1 MLRVRVMAMDVMVI
15 SHTYPSALQQVSLLK
30 ERRRLQNMEL
40 SEATEHRLCWRS
52 CDWLATPREPRYT
65 SQQPSSTLTVGGS
78 EMAPARG
85 IFQLLVS

>member
-40 SEATEHRLCWRS
+40 SEATEHRLC
-52 CDWLATPREPRYT
+52 
-65 SQQPSSTLTVGGS
+65 
-78 EMAPARG
+78 
-85 IFQLLVS
+85 